1 MYRRSR
7 VEAEREITISV
18 SIEGEI
24 TPGLPGITEGGR
36 GPLISPPEPAT
47 VEDLQVKFGDIDIT
61 DELSGDTLDW
71 LSDVILQED

>member
-1 MYRRSR
+1 MYRRIP

-24 TPGLPGITEGGR
+24 VPGLPGIAEGGR

-47 VEDLQVKFGDIDIT
+47 VEGLQVKFGKIDIT
-61 DELSGDTLDW
+61 DELSGDILDW
-71 LSDVILQED
+71 LSDAILQED